1 MPGNKPRSSYKKK
14 RKDFYGVRPWEGDRK
29 VKTQRTE
36 QSNISTI
43 GVPNEM
49 NSKAS
54 EFPIS
59 VSRRKLSHE
68 MTQQQDSKRKMIEN
82 TLLTGQLP
90 TLLLQ
95 LLHPNIVVLVVI
107 SCLKYKVSNLQSLA
121 VLSKVTKSYIQTH
134 YLS

>member
-1 MPGNKPRSSYKKK
+1 MKMPGNKLRSSYKKK
-14 RKDFYGVRPWEGDRK
+14 RKDFYVVRPWERDRK

-59 VSRRKLSHE
+59 VSRRKLCHE
-68 MTQQQDSKRKMIEN
+68 MTATR
-82 TLLTGQLP
+82 
-90 TLLLQ
+90 
-95 LLHPNIVVLVVI
+95 
-107 SCLKYKVSNLQSLA
+107 
-121 VLSKVTKSYIQTH
+121 
-134 YLS
+134 